1 MLPYTAE
8 VLLSFLAGYNRAL
21 WPLQPLAVALGLAA
35 LVLLYRGWSGGNRVI
50 ASILAAAWAWVGAA
64 YFLTHLALIDFAA
77 AVVGWVF
84 LLQSGL
90 LAWRG
95 VLAGKLV
102 FERPAGLVGW
112 VGLAL
117 ALVALLVQPL
127 IGLLAGQAWASAGL
141 FGLTPGPTVLFT
153 LGLLL
158 LAKGR
163 ERLFLAVVP
172 LLWCLA
178 GGALAWELGLPQDMI
193 LPLAAL
199 AAVGLLAWPRR
210 RPP

>member
-1 MLPYTAE
+1 MLPYTTE

-21 WPLQPLAVALGLAA
+21 WPLQPFALALGLVA
-35 LVLLYRGWSGGNRVI
+35 LVFVFRGRSGGNRVI
-50 ASILAAAWAWVGAA
+50 AAVLAAAWAWVGAA
-64 YFLTHLALIDFAA
+64 YFLTHLATLDFAA
-77 AVVGWVF
+77 PVVGWIF
-84 LLQSGL
+84 LLQAVL
-90 LAWRG
+90 LFWRG

-117 ALVALLVQPL
+117 ALLALLGQPL
-127 IGLLAGQAWASAGL
+127 IGVLAGQAWAAAGL

-163 ERLFLAVVP
+163 ERVVLAVIP

-178 GGALAWELGLPQDMI
+178 GGALAWELALPQDMI
-193 LPLAAL
+193 LPLAGL
-199 AAVGLLAWPRR
+199 VAVGLLFWSGRR
-210 RPP
+210 ST